1 MENWLSISC
10 AGGLQ
15 RNAFLGVDP
24 GEGMRR
30 LARSTWPTGMRHRD
44 ANEVAPAAQIPQG
57 WAMSFTAGE
66 IADKQAEWTASWHRI
81 DEDPRGL
88 EGVWVFIHGNHRRNY
103 NLWHEEDCARR
114 DDQGFEYVYRAK
126 RAIDAYNQQR
136 NDFIERIDQL
146 LFEQL
151 KPDPSAAP
159 VNSETPG
166 MIIDR
171 LSILA
176 LKVYHMLEQAERSDV
191 SEVHRTKCQEKVQLL
206 RQQRSD
212 LTAILDQFLQEIQTG
227 KRAYRVYFQFK
238 MYNDPDLNPELYGK
252 SS

>member
-1 MENWLSISC
+1 MRLLRSGRLPK
-10 AGGLQ
+10 GG
-15 RNAFLGVDP
+15 
-24 GEGMRR
+24 GMK
-30 LARSTWPTGMRHRD
+30 
-44 ANEVAPAAQIPQG
+44 I
-57 WAMSFTAGE
+57 TASE
-66 IADKQAEWTASWHRI
+66 IADMQAEWTAKWHEV
-81 DEDPRGL
+81 DKDPSGL
-88 EGVWVFIHGNHRRNY
+88 DGLWVFIHGNHRRNY

-136 NDFIERIDQL
+136 NDFIERMDQF

-151 KPDPSAAP
+151 KPDVANAP

-171 LSILA
+171 LSIMA
-176 LKVYHMLEQAERSDV
+176 LKVYHMVEQTERSDV
-191 SEVHRTKCQEKVQLL
+191 SDEHRAKCEQKLGVL
-206 RQQRSD
+206 RQQRAD
-212 LTAILDQFLQEIQTG
+212 LAAILEQFLREIQEG

-238 MYNDPDLNPELYGK
+238 MYNDPSLNPQLYGT